1 MKKFKL
7 GISYNGSES
16 SPHKFIKLYENR
28 IRKPDYEFHIG
39 IGIGTGTVKDDY
51 VFIAWLILCAF
62 SPHSLD
68 LHSTVVGNPPP
79 PPH

>member
-16 SPHKFIKLYENR
+16 SPHKFIKLYESR

-39 IGIGTGTVKDDY
+39 IGIGTFRFLG
-51 VFIAWLILCAF
+51 
-62 SPHSLD
+62 
-68 LHSTVVGNPPP
+68 
-79 PPH
+79 